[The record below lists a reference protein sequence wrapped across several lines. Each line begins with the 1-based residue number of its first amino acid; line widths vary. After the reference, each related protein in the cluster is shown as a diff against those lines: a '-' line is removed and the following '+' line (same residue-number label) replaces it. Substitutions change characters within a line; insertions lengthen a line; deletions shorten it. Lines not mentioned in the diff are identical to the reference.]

1 MKTVYRY
8 FARPKRRSALRGIF
22 RLNFVVGGAASTLL
36 EELLKDKDAVNAVF
50 DNARAIQ
57 LLREQYGDNGVF
69 YFVMGDCETT
79 KSVHCNSDA
88 STRDAS
94 SSVSNTNV
102 SLGYGA
108 RLHNS
113 CVAADKLIASEEFQS
128 FLAGL
133 PDEALRRT
141 GGRPLMFDLQ
151 GYGSIAGAAY
161 AGTGPKFADVFA
173 RSLSY
178 FDRAIQVQFNI
189 IGPIT
194 FAGLAPRARPNAA
207 SSLLNHLGYCLFLSK
222 PHELRV
228 AKRLMLREFMP
239 FGDDQD
245 LRNHFLRLDHCMMA
259 SVQMQ
264 DRLMQPAPN
273 EEQDDLL
280 GAIMSREVDYKTPLD
295 RRLDIAAITALG
307 FLNAIEEAKGLLL
320 PDISTV
326 TEIVF
331 DQTEVAEGRRQEPE
345 VIAGLLFNQSPEKL
359 LDSID
364 RPGRNVFYQMRY
376 SSSLT
381 DSIPEHISATM
392 AGYPTSL
399 GEFMSRL
406 ELLMGYQQIAIRELS
421 VIDDEIEE
429 LEDRRNTFKERF
441 IKVVKKARAR
451 RSRKLPRGTV
461 EFIAQ
466 LRSIADEIHD
476 LQSQRNAG
484 ERALVTLD
492 AEVNFLESKLSSIV
506 RELKKWTPKGVTS
519 VTNQSVTFAAIDDF
533 FDRVMRLELLS
544 DSQKLDLFCEAPS
557 QVTLFGLAKIAGA
570 KSERLE
576 AIADRIVNGPYET
589 MGPSHGAQ
597 NMQFSNSTVYAL
609 PPCEPDAEST
619 LVEEIKKLDKSASVV
634 FGDTLAGGACVQRV
648 RFRRFHSLQSLFAGL
663 PGHDLWVAYTDA
675 LNALNTTDGWETL
688 NALGGRV
695 EGERFVF
702 DGPIREPRIA
712 VINQHDHAESK

>member
-1 MKTVYRY
+1 MKTVEL
-8 FARPKRRSALRGIF
+8 FVARPKRRAALRRIL
-22 RLNFVVGGAASTLL
+22 RLNFVIGGAPSTLL
-36 EELLKDKDAVNAVF
+36 DLLLKDKDAINAVF

-79 KSVHCNSDA
+79 KSVHCNSDE

-94 SSVSNTNV
+94 SRASNTNL

-108 RLHNS
+108 RLNNS

-173 RSLSY
+173 KSFSY

-194 FAGLAPRARPNAA
+194 FAGLAPRARPNSA
-207 SSLLNHLGYCLFLSK
+207 SSLLNHLGYCLFFSK

-228 AKRLMLREFMP
+228 AKRMMLREFVP
-239 FGDDQD
+239 FGDDQN
-245 LRNHFLRLDHCMMA
+245 LRNHYLRLDHCMMA

-273 EEQDDLL
+273 DEQDNLL

-295 RRLDIAAITALG
+295 RRSDIAAITALG
-307 FLNAIEEAKGLLL
+307 FLSAIEDAKRLLL

-331 DQTEVAEGRRQEPE
+331 DQTLIVECRRQEPE
-345 VIAGLLFNQSPEKL
+345 IIAGLLFNQPPEAL
-359 LDSID
+359 LNSID
-364 RPGRNVFYQMRY
+364 RPGRNVSYQMRY
-376 SSSLT
+376 SSSVT

-399 GEFMSRL
+399 GEFMRRL
-406 ELLMGYQQIAIRELS
+406 ELLLGYQQIAITELS
-421 VIDDEIEE
+421 VIDDEIAE
-429 LEDRRNTFKERF
+429 LEARRNTFKERF
-441 IKVVKKARAR
+441 IKVVQKAKSR

-461 EFIAQ
+461 AFIAE

-476 LQSQRNAG
+476 LESQKNAG
-484 ERALVTLD
+484 ERALSTLNS
-492 AEVNFLESKLSSIV
+492 EVNFLESKLSSIV
-506 RELKKWTPKGVTS
+506 RELKTWTPKGVTS
-519 VTNQSVTFAAIDDF
+519 VTNQCVTFATIDQF
-533 FDRVMRLELLS
+533 FDQVMRLELLS
-544 DSQKLDLFCEAPS
+544 DSQKLDLFCGAPS
-557 QVTLFGLAKIAGA
+557 QVTLSGLARIAGA
-570 KSERLE
+570 SSERLE
-576 AIADRIVNGPYET
+576 AIADRIVNGPYEII
-589 MGPSHGAQ
+589 GPSHGAQ
-597 NMQFSNSTVYAL
+597 NMQYSNSTVYAL
-609 PPCEPDAEST
+609 PPCEPEAE
-619 LVEEIKKLDKSASVV
+619 LKLIDEIKKLDKSAGVV

-663 PGHDLWVAYTDA
+663 PGHDLWGAYTDT

-695 EGERFVF
+695 EGERIVF